1 MKAINT
7 SPQVQIRRMS
17 VTDQQGKTTEFTRTA
32 KSVKNDSQQHPQVTT
47 DKKTVHL
54 KDIKQLHNEVNTLIS
69 SIKDILFIG
78 ENIPTKHLIT
88 NDLPIFKNINNKI
101 NELGKKITELKDKLD
116 SSSYKHHKSKKIDLE
131 SLEKE
136 YKSENSQINRLK
148 NEMTKLQETSPS
160 SKELLEEEQQDK
172 KIEPQRGYYDL
183 SDKIA
188 ERSQRKR
195 DYAENGYK

>member
-1 MKAINT
+1 
-7 SPQVQIRRMS
+7 
-17 VTDQQGKTTEFTRTA
+17 
-32 KSVKNDSQQHPQVTT
+32 
-47 DKKTVHL
+47 
-54 KDIKQLHNEVNTLIS
+54 
-69 SIKDILFIG
+69 
-78 ENIPTKHLIT
+78 
-88 NDLPIFKNINNKI
+88 
-101 NELGKKITELKDKLD
+101 
-116 SSSYKHHKSKKIDLE
+116 
-131 SLEKE
+131 

>member
-101 NELGKKITELKDKLD
+101 NDLGKKITEL
-116 SSSYKHHKSKKIDLE
+116 
-131 SLEKE
+131 
-136 YKSENSQINRLK
+136 
-148 NEMTKLQETSPS
+148 
-160 SKELLEEEQQDK
+160 
-172 KIEPQRGYYDL
+172 
-183 SDKIA
+183 
-188 ERSQRKR
+188 
-195 DYAENGYK
+195 

>member
-32 KSVKNDSQQHPQVTT
+32 KSVKNDSQQHPQITT

-54 KDIKQLHNEVNTLIS
+54 KDIKQLHSEVNTLIS